1 MPSEAVQFLSVDE
14 AIAIHERLIEKF
26 GGTPGIRD
34 KGLLESAMYR
44 PRTGYY
50 ADLVELAAALFQSLL
65 INHAFLDGNKRAAFF
80 VTDTFLRL
88 NGWKLQVD
96 AVSAGNF
103 IIGMLES
110 GDCSFE
116 EIRSWIGDSLAK
128 GC

>member
-1 MPSEAVQFLSVDE
+1 MPGDAVQFLSMDE
-14 AIAIHERLIEKF
+14 AIAIHERLIERF
-26 GGTPGIRD
+26 GGMPGIRD

-65 INHAFLDGNKRAAFF
+65 MNHAFIDGNKRAAFF

-88 NGWKLQVD
+88 NGWKLQVEAASAD
-96 AVSAGNF
+96 AF
-103 IIGMLES
+103 IVGMLEA

-116 EIRSWIGDSLAK
+116 EVRSWIGDSLAEA
-128 GC
+128 

>member
-1 MPSEAVQFLSVDE
+1 MDE
-14 AIAIHERLIEKF
+14 AIAIHERLIERF

-65 INHAFLDGNKRAAFF
+65 MNHAFLDGNKRAAFF

-96 AVSAGNF
+96 AASAHAF
-103 IIGMLES
+103 IVGMLEA

-128 GC
+128 T

>member
-1 MPSEAVQFLSVDE
+1 MDEAV
-14 AIAIHERLIEKF
+14 AIHERLIEKF

-96 AVSAGNF
+96 AVTAGNF
-103 IIGMLES
+103 IAGMLEA
-110 GDCSFE
+110 GNCSFD
-116 EIRSWIGDSLAK
+116 EIRSWIGDSLVKA
-128 GC
+128 

>member
-1 MPSEAVQFLSVDE
+1 MPSDAVQFLSVDE
-14 AIAIHERLIEKF
+14 AIAIHERLIEQF

-50 ADLVELAAALFQSLL
+50 ADLGEMAAALFQSLL
-65 INHAFLDGNKRAAFF
+65 MNHAFLDGNKRAAFF

-88 NGWKLQVD
+88 NGWKLQ
-96 AVSAGNF
+96 AEAASANAF
-103 IIGMLES
+103 IVGMLEA

-116 EIRSWIGDSLAK
+116 EIRSWIGDALVK
-128 GC
+128 T

>member
-1 MPSEAVQFLSVDE
+1 
-14 AIAIHERLIEKF
+14 
-26 GGTPGIRD
+26 
-34 KGLLESAMYR
+34 MYR

-65 INHAFLDGNKRAAFF
+65 MNHAFLDGNKRAAFF

-88 NGWKLQVD
+88 NGWKLHVD
-96 AVSAGNF
+96 TASAYDF
-103 IIGMLES
+103 IVGMLES

-128 GC
+128 P